1 MLGWSSLESA
11 ASVAPSLGTPS
22 YSLVN
27 ERAGTGERRL
37 RFWGSG
43 FRGTKR
49 DSSLR
54 RPTISQ
60 ERDGKKNVGL
70 LRSE

>member
-1 MLGWSSLESA
+1 VQHA
-11 ASVAPSLGTPS
+11 AFLRVRVQTKFYARKQQAAPTKENFKQLNVGLASTV
-22 YSLVN
+22 VN
-27 ERAGTGERRL
+27 P
-37 RFWGSG
+37 
-43 FRGTKR
+43 KR

-54 RPTISQ
+54 RPTIWQ